1 MKNGGE
7 KGDNEGEPIATAR
20 VKQPAD
26 NEARQRVGV
35 NVKEKPETAAI
46 ATADQRSDRDGQR

>member
-46 ATADQRSDRDGQR
+46 EQ